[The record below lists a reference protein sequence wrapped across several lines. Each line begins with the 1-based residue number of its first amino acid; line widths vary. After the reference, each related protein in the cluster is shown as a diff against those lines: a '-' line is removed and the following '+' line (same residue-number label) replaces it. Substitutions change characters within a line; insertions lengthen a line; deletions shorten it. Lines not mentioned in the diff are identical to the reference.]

1 MNAVIMAAGAGLL
14 LGSVAYDLIEEALKL
29 TSLTLVV
36 ASFFLGSAVFVI
48 GDVLLDRLGAAKR
61 KDPNG
66 EQADGSAKAIVMG
79 SALDGVPES
88 CVLGLTV
95 LQGGISVPLLV
106 SVAISNLPE
115 GMASSS
121 GLRVA
126 GWSLTRVAI
135 MWIIVILVSALSAA
149 AGYLLLDPVSGS
161 LGPGGQ
167 AFAQAFAAGALLTM
181 LADTMLPEAYEEERE
196 FTGAL
201 VVLGFAGS
209 LGLAAL

>member
-1 MNAVIMAAGAGLL
+1 
-14 LGSVAYDLIEEALKL
+14 
-29 TSLTLVV
+29 
-36 ASFFLGSAVFVI
+36 
-48 GDVLLDRLGAAKR
+48 
-61 KDPNG
+61 
-66 EQADGSAKAIVMG
+66 MG

-88 CVLGLTV
+88 FVLGLTV

-115 GMASSS
+115 GMASLS
-121 GLRVA
+121 GLRAA
-126 GWSLTRVAI
+126 GWSLTRVVN

-181 LADTMLPEAYEEERE
+181 LADTVLPEAYGELHGQPGEKRIADE
-196 FTGAL
+196 
-201 VVLGFAGS
+201 
-209 LGLAAL
+209 LAQSYQNDKRYQVDP